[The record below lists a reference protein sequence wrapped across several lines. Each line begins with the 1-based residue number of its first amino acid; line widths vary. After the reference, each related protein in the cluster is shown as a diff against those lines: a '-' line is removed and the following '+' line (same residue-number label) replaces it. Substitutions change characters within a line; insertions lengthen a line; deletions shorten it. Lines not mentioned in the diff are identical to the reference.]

1 MLPNIPPKLFS
12 ASAVVVGYLLIDD
25 LTANEQNAIG
35 NWLMLVAQVLSTN
48 AFYRAVMQERGL
60 EPRESTESGKNNFF
74 TFGNNQNNFNNNNF
88 NNNNNSNNN
97 QNFNNKTECDETI
110 IMLQKMINALE
121 KEVNEIKKS
130 I

>member
-12 ASAVVVGYLLIDD
+12 ISAVAIGYLLIDD
-25 LTANEQNAIG
+25 TTANEQNALG

-60 EPRESTESGKNNFF
+60 EPRESTETGRNNAY
-74 TFGNNQNNFNNNNF
+74 TFSNNNF
-88 NNNNNSNNN
+88 NDNNNSNSNN
-97 QNFNNKTECDETI
+97 DNCNQDCNETI
-110 IMLQKMINALE
+110 IMLEKMIRALE
-121 KEVNEIKKS
+121 KEVNDIKKNMKE